1 MIPRLKPSYD
11 LSDWKAALSFFSKG
25 NVQAFEDEFASKF
38 ECAHGVMFA
47 HGRTALYALLK
58 VWGLEHS
65 EVICPA
71 YTCVVVADAIV
82 LSSNIPVFVDCG
94 EGSFNM
100 SYEGL
105 EAALT
110 EKTRAILVTHLWGYA
125 MDVERVA
132 EIVNRAEKKYGHK
145 IYVIQDCAHSYGARW
160 QGKMVTRF
168 GDASIFGSNI
178 AKIINSIFGGMVL
191 CHDQTTSENLRTF
204 RQQHCRRDRSKS
216 FKRLLYFVA
225 VNVAFNHL
233 VYGLVHFLERNG
245 WLDRFVKYYEE
256 GVIAFPADWD
266 LLPCEIEARVG
277 RNQLRKYDRI
287 IADRQKQSRAI
298 IEPLETR
305 KDIWCLPFDP
315 DCTYSHLVALAEDR
329 SRWMNFYLR
338 HGVQLGML
346 IEYSI
351 PYMKAYR
358 QYSRG
363 DYPVSKSYSERA
375 INFPT
380 WPGCDFE
387 LKEGS

>member
-1 MIPRLKPSYD
+1 
-11 LSDWKAALSFFSKG
+11 
-25 NVQAFEDEFASKF
+25 
-38 ECAHGVMFA
+38 
-47 HGRTALYALLK
+47 LK
-58 VWGLEHS
+58 VWGIDQS

-71 YTCVVVADAIV
+71 YTCVVVADAVV
-82 LSSNIPVFVDCG
+82 LSSNIPVFVDCA

-125 MDVERVA
+125 MDVQRVA
-132 EIVNRAEKKYGHK
+132 EIVSRAEEKYGHK

-160 QGKMVTRF
+160 QGKIVTQF

-191 CHDQTTSENLRTF
+191 CHDQATSENLRTF
-204 RQQHCRRDRSKS
+204 RQQYCRRERSKS

-225 VNVAFNHL
+225 VNLAFNHY

-245 WLDRFVKYYEE
+245 WLDRFVKYYED
-256 GVIAFPADWD
+256 GVIAFPTDWD
-266 LLPCEIEARVG
+266 LLPCETEARVG

-287 IADRQKQSRAI
+287 IADRQQQSRAI
-298 IEPLETR
+298 IEALKTR

-315 DCTYSHLVALAEDR
+315 DCTYSHLVALVEDR
-329 SRWMNFYLR
+329 SRWMDFYLQ

-351 PYMKAYR
+351 PYMEAYR

-380 WPGCDFE
+380 WPDCDFE
-387 LKEGS
+387 LREGL